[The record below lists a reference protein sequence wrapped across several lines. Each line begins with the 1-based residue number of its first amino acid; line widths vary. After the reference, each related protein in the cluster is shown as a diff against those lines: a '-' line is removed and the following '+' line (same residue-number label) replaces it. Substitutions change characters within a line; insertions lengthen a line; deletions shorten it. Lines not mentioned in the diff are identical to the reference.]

1 MVSETIS
8 SIKLLHL
15 TVLGGYIFKHD
26 NDNNDPG
33 DDVFSTRLSSLLMI
47 LVYPKDPTV
56 EQTSFIKE

>member
-1 MVSETIS
+1 MVCERYSNLRS
-8 SIKLLHL
+8 LHL